1 MSVPCSFDLTGPYV
15 YDLNM
20 QVLWVASIADVQ
32 APTDVEIAT
41 GVDLQAMYNLT
52 DIIGWEVETEIIK
65 DGIWGPFQE
74 QRMGE
79 QSIADARMIFAAHRD
94 GNDIRTLWNRG
105 DTGYIVIL
113 PSGDYLDHP
122 TAPVNVYP
130 VRVAQITQQQRL
142 RTGGASLILV
152 TFAITARVGENVTVV
167 GP

>member
-1 MSVPCSFDLTGPYV
+1 MVALCDLTGPYA
-15 YDLNM
+15 YDLNVV
-20 QVLWVASIADVQ
+20 VLWVASIADVE

-41 GVDLQAMYNLT
+41 GISLQPTYDLT

-65 DGIWGPFQE
+65 DGIWGPFEE

-79 QSIADARMIFAAHRD
+79 QSVADARMLFAAARD
-94 GNDIRTLWNRG
+94 GNDIRVLWSRG
-105 DTGYIVIL
+105 QAGFIVIL

-130 VRVAQITQQQRL
+130 VRIAQLTQQQRL
-142 RTGGASLILV
+142 RTGGGSIIAV
-152 TFAITARVGENVTVV
+152 TFAMTSRVGENVTVV

>member
-1 MSVPCSFDLTGPYV
+1 VVALCDLTGPYA
-15 YDLNM
+15 YDLNVV
-20 QVLWVASIADVQ
+20 VLWVTSIADVE

-41 GVDLQAMYNLT
+41 GISLQPTYDLT

-65 DGIWGPFQE
+65 DGIWGPFEE

-79 QSIADARMIFAAHRD
+79 QSVADARMLFAAARD
-94 GNDIRTLWNRG
+94 GNDIRVLWSRG
-105 DTGYIVIL
+105 QAGFIVIL

-130 VRVAQITQQQRL
+130 VRVAQLTQQQRL
-142 RTGGASLILV
+142 RTGGGSIIAV
-152 TFAITARVGENVTVV
+152 TFAMTSRVGENVTVV

>member
-1 MSVPCSFDLTGPYV
+1 MVAQCDLTGPYA
-15 YDLNM
+15 YDLNI
-20 QVLWVASIADVQ
+20 VALWVASIADVQ

-41 GVDLQAMYNLT
+41 GVSLQPTYDLT
-52 DIIGWEVETEIIK
+52 DIIGWEIETEIIK

-79 QSIADARMIFAAHRD
+79 QSIEDARMIFAAHRD

-105 DTGYIVIL
+105 DLGYIVLL
-113 PSGDYLDHP
+113 PSGPYLDHP

-130 VRVAQITQQQRL
+130 VRVAQLTQQQRL
-142 RTGGASLILV
+142 RTGGGSLILV
-152 TFAITARVGENVTVV
+152 TFAITARAGENVLVV